1 MMENTKTQSEEGA
14 AASREHERP
23 LIVQGDRTIL
33 AEVASPRYEEARDA
47 LARFAELVKSPEHVH
62 TYRLTP
68 LSIWNACA
76 AGEEPARIVESLRA
90 LSRYPV
96 PEHIATEIV
105 EYASRFGSLTLERA
119 ASSALMLR
127 CRDKGL
133 ADLVSADRHAALLV
147 GERTSETSFLVPP
160 AARGQLK
167 LALIRIGY
175 PVDDRAGYAAGERF
189 PIALRAETRSER
201 KVFTARPYQH
211 EAARAFHAAGSDRGG
226 SGVIVLPCG
235 AGKTIVGM
243 LCMDLLQTSTL
254 VLTTCIT
261 AVRQWIAE
269 LIDKTDIDPSMV
281 GEYTGQRKEVRPITV
296 ATYQMLTHRGRKRA
310 GNAAAATGDDDPD
323 ALTGAGGPYP
333 HLTLFNERD
342 WGLIVYD
349 EVHLLP
355 APVFQA
361 TASLQARRRLGLTA
375 TLVREDGKEDDV
387 FALIGPKKFDVPWK
401 ELEHQG
407 WIAKAVCTEV
417 RVPMPEHLRTSYAL
431 ADARTKFRMASE
443 NPAKLG
449 EVKAILDAHPGEP
462 ALVIGMYLDQL
473 AEIARPLGLP
483 VLTGATPQ
491 RTRDA
496 LYAEFRAGRI
506 RVLAVSKVANFA
518 VDLPEASLAIQVSG
532 TFGSRQEEAQRLGR
546 VLRPKAL
553 GNQASFYSLVS
564 RDTVEQEFAMK
575 RQLFLCEQGYSY
587 DIRMAGTVS
596 AAGSG
601 VPAGPGAPDARA

>member
-1 MMENTKTQSEEGA
+1 MTQDTINSA
-14 AASREHERP
+14 QTATAP

-33 AEVASPRYEEARDA
+33 AEVASPRYPEARDA
-47 LARFAELVKSPEHVH
+47 LVRFAELVKSPEHVH

-76 AGEEPARIVESLRA
+76 AGEKAEEIVSLLQS

-96 PEHIATEIV
+96 PEHLVTEIH
-105 EYASRFGSLTLERA
+105 EYAARFGSLTLRRGPQR
-119 ASSALMLR
+119 LVLG
-127 CRDKGL
+127 CRDRGL
-133 ADLVSADRHAALLV
+133 ADLISADRHAALLL
-147 GERTSETSFLVPP
+147 GERLSETEFVVAP

-175 PVDDRAGYAAGERF
+175 PVDDQAGYAAGEPF
-189 PIALRAETRSER
+189 AFSLRPVTLGRDR
-201 KVFTARPYQH
+201 PFVPRPYQR
-211 EAARAFHAAGSDRGG
+211 AAADAFHAGGSERGG

-254 VLTTCIT
+254 VLTTCVT

-269 LIDKTDIDPSMV
+269 LVDKTDIDPSLI
-281 GEYTGQRKEVRPITV
+281 GEYTGQRKEVRPVTV
-296 ATYQMLTHRGRKRA
+296 ATYQMLTHGGRRRVDA
-310 GNAAAATGDDDPD
+310 GAAGD
-323 ALTGAGGPYP
+323 LSTVGAEAENDTSRFP

-355 APVFQA
+355 APVFQV

-387 FALIGPKKFDVPWK
+387 FALIGPKKYDVPWK
-401 ELEHQG
+401 EMEKQG

-417 RVPMPEHLRTSYAL
+417 RVSLPDGMRTSYAL

-443 NPAKLG
+443 NPAKIDL
-449 EVKAILDAHPGEP
+449 VKAILDRHPGEP

-473 AEIARPLGLP
+473 AAVAGPLGLP
-483 VLTGATPQ
+483 VITGGTPQ
-491 RTRDA
+491 RVRDT
-496 LYAEFRAGRI
+496 LYQEFKEGRI
-506 RVLAVSKVANFA
+506 RILAVSKVANFA

-546 VLRPKAL
+546 ILRPKEQ
-553 GNQASFYSLVS
+553 GNQAFFYSLVS
-564 RDTVEQEFAMK
+564 RNTVEQEFAMK
-575 RQLFLCEQGYSY
+575 RQLFLCEQGYAYAIEVVDDRRDSK
-587 DIRMAGTVS
+587 A
-596 AAGSG
+596 
-601 VPAGPGAPDARA
+601 

>member
-1 MMENTKTQSEEGA
+1 MTENTNTRSEQA
-14 AASREHERP
+14 AAPREHERP

-33 AEVASPRYEEARDA
+33 AEVASPRYAEARDA

-76 AGEEPARIVESLRA
+76 AGEEAARIVESLRG

-105 EYASRFGSLTLERA
+105 EYAGRFGSLTMERD
-119 ASSALMLR
+119 ASASLTLR

-133 ADLVSADRHAALLV
+133 ADLVSADKHAALLL
-147 GERTSETSFLVPP
+147 GERTSATSFTVFP

-175 PVDDRAGYAAGERF
+175 PVDDRAGYAAGEKL
-189 PIALRAETRSER
+189 PLALRAETQSQG
-201 KVFTARPYQH
+201 KSFTVRPYQR
-211 EAARAFHAAGSDRGG
+211 EAAQAFHAGGSERGG

-296 ATYQMLTHRGRKRA
+296 ATYQMLTHRGRRGARNA
-310 GNAAAATGDDDPD
+310 GDAAASGGPD
-323 ALTGAGGPYP
+323 EAGIAGAAGPYP

-342 WGLIVYD
+342 WGLIIYD

-361 TASLQARRRLGLTA
+361 TASLQARRRLVLTA

-387 FALIGPKKFDVPWK
+387 FALIGPKKYDVPWK

-407 WIAKAVCTEV
+407 WIAKAICTEV
-417 RVPMPEHLRTSYAL
+417 RVPLPEHLRTSYTL

-443 NPAKLG
+443 NPAKLD

-491 RTRDA
+491 RTRDS
-496 LYAEFRAGRI
+496 LYADFRAGRI

-564 RDTVEQEFAMK
+564 RDTV
-575 RQLFLCEQGYSY
+575 
-587 DIRMAGTVS
+587 IRLAGKAAS
-596 AAGSG
+596 AHA
-601 VPAGPGAPDARA
+601 

>member
-1 MMENTKTQSEEGA
+1 MPAAPSGA
-14 AASREHERP
+14 AP
-23 LIVQGDRTIL
+23 
-33 AEVASPRYEEARDA
+33 
-47 LARFAELVKSPEHVH
+47 
-62 TYRLTP
+62 
-68 LSIWNACA
+68 
-76 AGEEPARIVESLRA
+76 
-90 LSRYPV
+90 
-96 PEHIATEIV
+96 
-105 EYASRFGSLTLERA
+105 GS
-119 ASSALMLR
+119 
-127 CRDKGL
+127 
-133 ADLVSADRHAALLV
+133 
-147 GERTSETSFLVPP
+147 
-160 AARGQLK
+160 
-167 LALIRIGY
+167 
-175 PVDDRAGYAAGERF
+175 
-189 PIALRAETRSER
+189 
-201 KVFTARPYQH
+201 
-211 EAARAFHAAGSDRGG
+211 
-226 SGVIVLPCG
+226 IVLPCG

-254 VLTTCIT
+254 VLTTCVT

-269 LIDKTDIDPSMV
+269 LIDKTDIDPSLV
-281 GEYTGQRKEVRPITV
+281 GEYTGSKKEVRPITV
-296 ATYQMLTHRGRKRA
+296 ATYQMLTHRGKTRRSGRGRPRSPVRLRPRRGTTTSA
-310 GNAAAATGDDDPD
+310 QAA
-323 ALTGAGGPYP
+323 YP

-355 APVFQA
+355 APVFQV

-387 FALIGPKKFDVPWK
+387 FALIGPKKYDVPWK
-401 ELEHQG
+401 EMEHQG
-407 WIAKAVCTEV
+407 WIAKAICTEV
-417 RVPMPEHLRTSYAL
+417 RVPLPGHMRTSYAL

-443 NPAKLG
+443 NPAKID

-491 RTRDA
+491 RTRDK
-496 LYAEFRAGRI
+496 LYADFRAGRV

-546 VLRPKAL
+546 VLRPKEL

-587 DIRMAGTVS
+587 DIRMAGT
-596 AAGSG
+596 AA
-601 VPAGPGAPDARA
+601 PAPTGEATARP